1 MFTAAKNRLVEA
13 RPTRTGLARL
23 VARGVHRRPVVV
35 LPVAA
40 LFLVLALA
48 LPAGAQTED
57 PDTVPDTEVSAV
69 ESDSDGDSLV
79 RVEAEGA
86 SLIGQDP
93 EGFGNE
99 RSASTGF
106 AIGDDEADTGGAVS
120 IDIGSPGDEPS
131 QTVLVIV
138 GLSLLSLA
146 PSLVVMLTSFTRIVV
161 LLSMTRNALGL
172 QGVPPNQV
180 VIGLSLFL
188 SLFVMAPTLT
198 EVNDKALQ
206 PYLEGSIDQG
216 EAYERAT
223 GPMESFM
230 LANTR
235 PAELDIMMDA
245 TPGGRPATIDDV
257 GLTTI
262 IPAFVLS
269 ELKTAF
275 LMGFVIF
282 IPFLIIDLVVAS
294 VLMSLGMM
302 MLPPVFVSLPFKLL
316 LFVLVGGWSLIVEML
331 LASYV

>member
-1 MFTAAKNRLVEA
+1 MT
-13 RPTRTGLARL
+13 
-23 VARGVHRRPVVV
+23 
-35 LPVAA
+35 
-40 LFLVLALA
+40 
-48 LPAGAQTED
+48 
-57 PDTVPDTEVSAV
+57 
-69 ESDSDGDSLV
+69 
-79 RVEAEGA
+79 
-86 SLIGQDP
+86 
-93 EGFGNE
+93 
-99 RSASTGF
+99 
-106 AIGDDEADTGGAVS
+106 

-131 QTVLVIV
+131 QTVLGHRWLVAAV
-138 GLSLLSLA
+138 LGAVPGRHAHQLHPHRGL
-146 PSLVVMLTSFTRIVV
+146 
-161 LLSMTRNALGL
+161 ALDDPKRTWPA
-172 QGVPPNQV
+172 GVPPNQV
-180 VIGLSLFL
+180 VIGLSLVL
-188 SLFVMAPTLT
+188 VAVRHGPTLS